1 MPTLTAHSD
10 FAPQPRVDVEIL
22 AGEIDP
28 AAMTLTVIQ
37 VSDVGEVEVRDGIDR
52 SAAGGV
58 FVTDFEV
65 PWGRVVTY
73 QARQYDADGAFIGTT
88 ASADVTVT
96 VDERIVCFSD
106 PFAPA
111 RAVGVRAGRGFASDL
126 VEPREV
132 QRYQVGRSAIALM
145 SEVMP
150 LSGVPLDV
158 VTLTNGEAAQLREVL
173 QQGLVL
179 VRSMPQ
185 LGLPG
190 LLFCVVGGVSRRLVG
205 LPAGGEHRVWP
216 LVGDE
221 VQRPLL
227 STIEPAVTWQRY
239 VDAFVTW
246 QDMIDAYPTWF
257 DAISNPPPEA

>member
-1 MPTLTAHSD
+1 MPTLTAYSD
-10 FAPQPRVDVEIL
+10 FAPQPRVKVEI
-22 AGEIDP
+22 P
-28 AAMTLTVIQ
+28 AAELDPSASTLTVIQ
-37 VSDVGEVEVRDGIDR
+37 VSDIGEIEVRDGIDKP
-52 SAAGGV
+52 AAGGV
-58 FVTDFEV
+58 VVTDFEV

-73 QARQYDADGAFIGTT
+73 QARQYDAVGAFIGVT
-88 ASADVTVT
+88 ASADVTVN
-96 VDERIVCFSD
+96 VELGVVCFSD
-106 PFAPA
+106 PFSPA
-111 RAVGVRAGRGFASDL
+111 RAVAVRAGRSFAGEL

-132 QRYQVGRSAIALM
+132 QRYQVGRSSIALM
-145 SEVMP
+145 SELMP
-150 LSGVPLDV
+150 LTGVPLNV
-158 VTLTNGEAAQLREVL
+158 VTLTDAEAAQLRDVL

-190 LLFCVVGGVSRRLVG
+190 LLFVSVGGVPRRLVG
-205 LPAGGEHRVWP
+205 HPSGRQERVWP

-221 VQRPLL
+221 VRRPLL
-227 STIEPAVTWQRY
+227 ATIEPAVTWQRY